1 MQTRISKKIVLYLF
15 ILLFLG
21 TPNNKEFLEFDPNK
35 NYSFKISSSSEF
47 NDTEIINDLL
57 NYKYKNLFLLN
68 KEIVIETIKE
78 YKIIEDYYFYKKYP
92 SQLTVNLKKTKFLA
106 ITQKD
111 GINFYIGSNGNLI
124 KANDKLYDLPVIFGS
139 VDVAEFLRFKDIID
153 NSIFDFNDVKNL
165 YYFKSKRW
173 DIKTKDG
180 LLLKLPKDNL
190 VKSFELLINIINKK
204 NLQNVNIIDLRQN
217 NMIIL
222 NG

>member
-1 MQTRISKKIVLYLF
+1 MQTRISKKIILYLF

-21 TPNNKEFLEFDPNK
+21 TPNNKEFLEFDLNK
-35 NYSFKISSSSEF
+35 NYSFKISSLSEF

-68 KEIVIETIKE
+68 KEKVLETIKK

-92 SQLTVNLKKTKFLA
+92 SQLIVNLKKTKFLA
-106 ITQKD
+106 ITQKN

-124 KANDKLYDLPVIFGS
+124 KANDDLYDLPVIFGS
-139 VDVAEFLRFKDIID
+139 VDAAGFLRFKNIID

-173 DIKTKDG
+173 NIETQDG

-190 VKSFELLINIINKK
+190 VKSFELFINIINKK
-204 NLQNVNIIDLRQN
+204 DLQNINIIDLRQN
-217 NMIIL
+217 NQIIL

>member
-21 TPNNKEFLEFDPNK
+21 TPNNKEFLEFDLNK
-35 NYSFKISSSSEF
+35 NYSFKISSFSEF

-57 NYKYKNLFLLN
+57 NYKYKNLFLLK
-68 KEIVIETIKE
+68 KEKVLETIKK

-92 SQLTVNLKKTKFLA
+92 SQLIVNLKKTKFLA
-106 ITQKD
+106 ITQKN

-124 KANDKLYDLPVIFGS
+124 KANEDLYDLPVIFGS
-139 VDVAEFLRFKDIID
+139 VDAAGFLRFKNIID

-173 DIKTKDG
+173 DIETQDG

-190 VKSFELLINIINKK
+190 VKSFDLLTNIINKK
-204 NLQNVNIIDLRQN
+204 NFQNVNIIDLRQN

-222 NG
+222 NE